1 MDTPEEWWR
10 RIEGKRLVAL
20 HMKEDRRNAVEAW
33 DACGTSV
40 EFALKAVILKRERW
54 NRWPDKADRP
64 DLYTHDLRR
73 LMALA
78 GLDSSSIPRP
88 MMPRF
93 KTVLSWSRE
102 NEYQS
107 ALVPRRQARQIYEHA
122 FGPDGVIEWLKT
134 L

>member
-73 LMALA
+73 VMALA
-78 GLDSSSIPRP
+78 KIGPIDVPRSLK
-88 MMPRF
+88 F
-93 KTVLSWSRE
+93 EVSTALSWKRE
-102 NEYQS
+102 S
-107 ALVPRRQARQIYEHA
+107 AYRGSVLPRRQAREMYEA
-122 FGPDGVIEWLKT
+122 VFGPNGVIEWLKS